1 MNKQKYY
8 EAPRLRYAM
17 SCILSV
23 LVVAFMIALPGCAQK
38 EAPPEPQIP
47 AHFTTYNDE
56 AGLFSISYPPDWELA
71 LSIIED
77 LEQATKELV
86 QSIESDAPIE
96 RASIIFFAGVPVETG
111 WIPSVN
117 IVVESLPGLTWTH
130 DEAVEAEVR
139 GIKQIYPD
147 YRQLSRTD
155 TTIDG
160 RKATIID
167 CEATI
172 PGFGKAQQ
180 LQMFTLVGKIVWAV
194 TCTPE
199 PGRFSESEE
208 DFYAIVRSL
217 RILK

>member
-1 MNKQKYY
+1 
-8 EAPRLRYAM
+8 M

-23 LVVAFMIALPGCAQK
+23 LVVAVMIAVPGCAQK

-47 AHFTTYNDE
+47 AHFTTYTDE

-77 LEQATKELV
+77 LEQAVKELV

-96 RASIIFFAGVPVETG
+96 RASIIFFAGAPVETG
-111 WIPSVN
+111 WMPNVN

-130 DEAVEAEVR
+130 DEAVEAEVQ

-147 YRQLSRTD
+147 YRQFSRTD

-167 CEATI
+167 SEATI
-172 PGFGKAQQ
+172 PGFGKTQQ
-180 LQMFTLVGKIVWAV
+180 LQMFALVGKIVWIV
-194 TCTPE
+194 TCTSE
-199 PGRFSESEE
+199 PGKFSESEE